1 MRFRRTKDSNSKFRK
16 NQDINQKY
24 EEGEFFLES
33 VMNMKNN
40 EVMEIFKQMNTQD
53 WRKKKP

>member
-16 NQDINQKY
+16 IKILIRNMRKVN
-24 EEGEFFLES
+24 FFWES

-40 EVMEIFKQMNTQD
+40 EVMDIFK
-53 WRKKKP
+53 

>member
-24 EEGEFFLES
+24 EEGEFFEES

>member
-24 EEGEFFLES
+24 EEGEFFWGIG
-33 VMNMKNN
+33 N
-40 EVMEIFKQMNTQD
+40 EYEKQ
-53 WRKKKP
+53 